1 MVSVD
6 VSKEFDS
13 VDHNFMDKVYRFYG
27 FGDRIRKWLATIG
40 TGRNAQV
47 ILSNDELSLAF
58 QLEKGHAQG
67 DSPSPLLYN
76 MAAQICIWKIELDPG
91 LSQYSQEL
99 RAPDPNPGADPDP
112 RPGLN
117 PVPVNVQVF
126 ENESNRE
133 TDKNESFAD
142 DANNFTVLKLE
153 SLAKLKEIL
162 ESFRTLSGLSC
173 NVEKTSV
180 MRIGNLDG
188 EVDQDIIN
196 LGFSF
201 VNDMILL
208 GFKLSNTESLEEIN
222 FLSVLEKIQNTVRF
236 WEHFYLSLPGKISVY
251 NCLLL
256 SQISYKLRF

>member
-1 MVSVD
+1 
-6 VSKEFDS
+6 
-13 VDHNFMDKVYRFYG
+13 
-27 FGDRIRKWLATIG
+27 
-40 TGRNAQV
+40 
-47 ILSNDELSLAF
+47 
-58 QLEKGHAQG
+58 
-67 DSPSPLLYN
+67 
-76 MAAQICIWKIELDPG
+76 MAAQICIWKIELEPG
-91 LSQYSQEL
+91 IKSVYSQEL
-99 RAPDPNPGADPDP
+99 RAPDPNLGADPV
-112 RPGLN
+112 PG
-117 PVPVNVQVF
+117 PVPVTVQVF

-188 EVDQDIIN
+188 KVDQDIVN

-201 VNDMILL
+201 VNDMVLL
-208 GFKLSNTESLEEIN
+208 GFKLSNTESLEEIH

-236 WEHFYLSLPGKISVY
+236 WERFYLSLPGKISVY
-251 NCLLL
+251 KCLLL
-256 SQISYKLRF
+256 SQISYNAATGFAARHGGNHGAFRTEGLHVCTR